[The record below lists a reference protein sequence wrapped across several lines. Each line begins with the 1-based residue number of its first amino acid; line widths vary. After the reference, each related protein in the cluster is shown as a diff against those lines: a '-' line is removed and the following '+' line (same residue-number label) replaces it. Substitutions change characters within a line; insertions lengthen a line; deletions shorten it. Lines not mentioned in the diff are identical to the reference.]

1 VFDDGWYEPNWLP
14 PVARWMGKEGSVR
27 FQGKE
32 LSAINLDLTTHM
44 PDVPERPLLLEFF
57 LNDELLSSLNLIRN
71 GWVHVDLA
79 VSPVFSAAAKGD
91 FELRI
96 CAGRTWQ
103 PRPSNDETRDDREIS
118 IAVCNLEVVIGDR

>member
-1 VFDDGWYEPNWLP
+1 
-14 PVARWMGKEGSVR
+14 MGEKGGVR
-27 FQGKE
+27 FQAKE
-32 LSAINLDLTTHM
+32 LSAINLDLTTHV
-44 PDVPERPLLLEFF
+44 PDVRERPLLLEFF

-79 VSPVFSAAAKGD
+79 VSPDFSTAAKGE

-103 PRPSNDETRDDREIS
+103 PRPTQDETRDDREIS
-118 IAVCNLEVVIGDR
+118 IAVCNVEIRG